1 MVIVLS
7 LGEAIWSP
15 RTYDYTMS
23 IAPEG
28 KEASFAALA
37 TAPLFL
43 ATVPVGLMSGFLVS
57 AFLPEDG
64 RPQQPRMLW
73 LVVGLTTMISPVL
86 ITLLER
92 WIREPVRAPAASSQS
107 PVYSA
112 AESDSIN
119 DRQDQSS
126 PAATMKN
133 NSGISSESRSHHMEV
148 MEMEMEQGHEK
159 SIFSSYR
166 PLSSADNDRVPL
178 VKKNGYTQCAAI
190 DADNV

>member
-1 MVIVLS
+1 
-7 LGEAIWSP
+7 
-15 RTYDYTMS
+15 MS

-43 ATVPVGLMSGFLVS
+43 ATVPVGLMSGLLVS

-64 RPQQPRMLW
+64 PQQPRMLW

-92 WIREPVRAPAASSQS
+92 CIREPTRAS
-107 PVYSA
+107 PVHSPVVLDYSVT
-112 AESDSIN
+112 DSE
-119 DRQDQSS
+119 DRSPPHHHHSKSS
-126 PAATMKN
+126 
-133 NSGISSESRSHHMEV
+133 SHMEV
-148 MEMEMEQGHEK
+148 LEMDQDTDHEK

-166 PLSSADNDRVPL
+166 PVRSVDIDRVPL
-178 VKKNGYTQCAAI
+178 VKKNGYTQCTAV
-190 DADNV
+190 DTDSV